1 MTELG
6 NDYYSYDKN
15 KHAMIGERSKKIYR
29 LGDRIKV
36 KVMRVDMDSSRIDL
50 ALANASKIKKLKV

>member
-1 MTELG
+1 
-6 NDYYSYDKN
+6 
-15 KHAMIGERSKKIYR
+15 MIGERTKKIYR

-50 ALANASKIKKLKV
+50 SLDKNFTNKTLKKNNKKTL